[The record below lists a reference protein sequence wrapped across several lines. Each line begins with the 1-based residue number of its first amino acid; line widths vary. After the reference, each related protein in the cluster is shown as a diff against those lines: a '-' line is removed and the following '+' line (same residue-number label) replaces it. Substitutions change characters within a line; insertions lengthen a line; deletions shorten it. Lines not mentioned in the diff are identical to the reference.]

1 MFIACFYFI
10 FLNPSPVLFFFFG
23 WHFHSYETGQTAKVL
38 DLESGN
44 DSELSENQES
54 KLKNK
59 TRGLLILGEGISVI
73 KPGNHS
79 KIKIETSKQTHVDEG
94 TIS

>member
-10 FLNPSPVLFFFFG
+10 FLNPSPVLFLFG
-23 WHFHSYETGQTAKVL
+23 WHFHSYETGQTAKIL
-38 DLESGN
+38 DVESGN

-79 KIKIETSKQTHVDEG
+79 KIKIETSKQARADDG

>member
-1 MFIACFYFI
+1 MFIACFYC
-10 FLNPSPVLFFFFG
+10 LKNPSPLLFFFFG

-38 DLESGN
+38 DLHSEN
-44 DSELSENQES
+44 DSELSENQEP
-54 KLKNK
+54 KLKSK
-59 TRGLLILGEGISVI
+59 TRGLFIFGECISVI

-94 TIS
+94 TIN